1 MKRILVVSLVVFG
14 VVAFAATAG
23 AENLLG
29 TLELNGGYAKSSTE
43 VGPSTDTMGGG
54 LGVNAAYWR
63 SISPQFSWGAQIGY
77 DGLGSVTQTVTDP
90 ITLLSE
96 DVKTSGSVFRINPA
110 IRYNFSAGVGPN
122 FYAQA
127 GAGLYSVTAKIE
139 DSVIGNASSSDSKFG
154 FNMGAGIDFP
164 VSPSTRMNVTAL
176 YHDVATSGN
185 SLNYFQVR
193 AGFGFNL

>member
-127 GAGLYSVTAKIE
+127 GAGLYSVTAKAEIAGV
-139 DSVIGNASSSDSKFG
+139 SASNSESKMG
-154 FNMGAGIDFP
+154 FNFGAGVGFP
-164 VSPSTRMNVTAL
+164 IGPKTRLNFQGAYHTVSTEGSST
-176 YHDVATSGN
+176 
-185 SLNYFQVR
+185 NYITFTGGV
-193 AGFGFNL
+193 GFGL